1 MKRLIVACAVFCL
14 LGSPTWAGVVME
26 MEVRN
31 ADAAGK
37 TGAETF
43 YAEGEMTRTDFLSAN
58 GKDSSLIF
66 RDQTMYFVDHAGK
79 VCQKIDKAG
88 VDQLSSQM
96 NAMMKQMANM
106 PPEQRQMMEKMM
118 KGRMPGMGK
127 PPVRRVEEG
136 GMDQVGEYPC
146 RLFTLFSDDQKVQEF
161 CMADAGVEADLYE
174 AMEAIHALSRFAESL
189 MKVAENSPFGKMF
202 ELPFKD
208 VHEMDGY
215 PVRTRM
221 FDGHGKVAQE
231 RTLKTITRRD
241 IEKDLFEIPKG
252 YKVKSL
258 EKMIQGGR

>member
-1 MKRLIVACAVFCL
+1 MKRLIIACAVFCL

-66 RDQTMYFVDHAGK
+66 RDQTMYFVDHAEK

-96 NAMMKQMANM
+96 NAMMKQMASM

-136 GMDQVGEYPC
+136 GMDQVESTRAVSSPC
-146 RLFTLFSDDQKVQEF
+146 SPTIRRCRSSAWPMPGWKPTS
-161 CMADAGVEADLYE
+161 
-174 AMEAIHALSRFAESL
+174 
-189 MKVAENSPFGKMF
+189 MKRWKRSTHFPDSP
-202 ELPFKD
+202 
-208 VHEMDGY
+208 
-215 PVRTRM
+215 R
-221 FDGHGKVAQE
+221 A
-231 RTLKTITRRD
+231 
-241 IEKDLFEIPKG
+241 
-252 YKVKSL
+252 
-258 EKMIQGGR
+258 